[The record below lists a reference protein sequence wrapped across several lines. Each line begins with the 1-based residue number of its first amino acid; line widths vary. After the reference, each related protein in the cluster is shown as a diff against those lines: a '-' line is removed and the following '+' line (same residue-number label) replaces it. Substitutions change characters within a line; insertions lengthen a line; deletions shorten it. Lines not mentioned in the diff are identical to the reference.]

1 MGELPQVLAGHL
13 LPAAPATAPAPGAM
27 LVPLPGTPAFQEWT
41 ASLLDEARRQRC
53 TKGGQKSTYWNAL
66 RCMAMTRRRN
76 PRRRAAACSA
86 VGRSTGVER
95 LAVPHGAATIFPRL
109 HLRAHPSPAAMRPYP
124 LLSQRRS
131 RHNSGANEGCAR
143 LSRPQVLR
151 GWFAELQAAGGGANP
166 VRASPPPPHTHQ
178 PAWR

>member
-95 LAVPHGAATIFPRL
+95 LAVPHGAATISPDCTL
-109 HLRAHPSPAAMRPYP
+109 EPTHHLRQCAHT
-124 LLSQRRS
+124 LFCLKDVHGTTQ
-131 RHNSGANEGCAR
+131 AR
-143 LSRPQVLR
+143 TR
-151 GWFAELQAAGGGANP
+151 G
-166 VRASPPPPHTHQ
+166 VRD
-178 PAWR
+178 

>member
-53 TKGGQKSTYWNAL
+53 TKGGQKRTYWTAL
-66 RCMAMTRRRN
+66 RCMAMTRRPN
-76 PRRRAAACSA
+76 PRRHAAACSA

-95 LAVPHGAATIFPRL
+95 LAVPHGAARISPDCPLEPT
-109 HLRAHPSPAAMRPYP
+109 HCLR
-124 LLSQRRS
+124 Q
-131 RHNSGANEGCAR
+131 CAQT
-143 LSRPQVLR
+143 LFSL
-151 GWFAELQAAGGGANP
+151 G
-166 VRASPPPPHTHQ
+166 
-178 PAWR
+178 